1 MGLVDGTS
9 LSFVARP
16 FIKSLGAPMPSRALY
31 AGSFD
36 PITLGH
42 LDLIKRSAAIF
53 DHVVVAVGHNPEK
66 PGLFTVDER
75 LNMIKDACRGIK
87 NLTLASYSGLTAD
100 FARRQKCGVLV
111 RGLRDSR
118 DFCSEMQ
125 MAHMNRRLDAK
136 IETIFFPG
144 LQEFSNVSSSLMKEV
159 ISLGGDISGLVP
171 PMVEKALRKKF
182 KG

>member
-1 MGLVDGTS
+1 
-9 LSFVARP
+9 
-16 FIKSLGAPMPSRALY
+16 MPTRALY

-53 DHVVVAVGHNPEK
+53 DHLVVAVGHNPDK

-75 LNMIKDACRGIK
+75 MKMIKDASKGIK
-87 NLTLASYSGLTAD
+87 NLSITSYSGLTAE
-100 FARRQKCGVLV
+100 FAQRQKCSVLV

-125 MAHMNRRLDAK
+125 MAHMNRRLDQK
-136 IETIFFPG
+136 IETVFLPG

-159 ISLGGDISGLVP
+159 VSLGGDITGLVP